1 MSSIERRHNR
11 TSGLDVTAP
20 SQGDAADGRM
30 LPYADRLRG
39 SRAAEAS
46 RLASA
51 VADMIMARYGAG
63 RSLHDLARSVSASGQ
78 SAKRQEISLHI
89 RRAAEKLFPLAQMIR
104 AQGLNFPVVSAAN
117 MSIDAKVG
125 GGRRVWAYAA
135 TGDDMILN
143 GRVATPHAIWF
154 QVTPDRVGGY
164 ARKELFGYSGILI
177 APFGTGYESV
187 IQAGRCTCAG
197 CWHLVVAQAKDL
209 EPIAPHPILDSI
221 RQAADTLRGIERDA
235 AKASNTERMRLR
247 QAQSVP
253 VLTALHAAF
262 IQAQASTMPRSA
274 LGRFLAETLD
284 SWPALSLFLA
294 DGAVPLENGA
304 VERILERLSWRDRW
318 IFSWHP
324 NAHLW
329 SATIFT
335 ILETCAANNIDG
347 RTYLAATLE
356 RLHDSNAAEIRQDAL
371 PWHFG
376 ANNSSAVVP

>member
-1 MSSIERRHNR
+1 M
-11 TSGLDVTAP
+11 
-20 SQGDAADGRM
+20 
-30 LPYADRLRG
+30 
-39 SRAAEAS
+39 
-46 RLASA
+46 ASA

-125 GGRRVWAYAA
+125 GGRRLWAYAA
-135 TGDDMILN
+135 TGNDMKLK
-143 GRVATPHAIWF
+143 GRVAAPQAIWF

-164 ARKELFGYSGILI
+164 ARKELLGYSGSLI

-187 IQAGRCTCAG
+187 IQAGRCTSAG
-197 CWHLVVAQAKDL
+197 CWHQVATQAKDL
-209 EPIAPHPILDSI
+209 GQIAPHPVLDTI
-221 RQAADTLRGIERDA
+221 RQATDTLRGIERDL
-235 AKASNTERMRLR
+235 AKTSNMERMRVR
-247 QAQSVP
+247 QAQSAP
-253 VLTALHAAF
+253 VLAALHAAF
-262 IQAQASTMPRSA
+262 IQTQASTMPRSA

-284 SWPALSLFLA
+284 NWPALSLFLA

-347 RTYLAATLE
+347 RTYLAAVLE
-356 RLHDSNAAEIRQDAL
+356 LLHDSNTVEIRQDAL

-376 ANNSSAVVP
+376 ANNKSAVVK